1 MYDMDVRIIQGTE
14 RSEVTTLR
22 GLTYVVDNHD
32 IQNFLK
38 YN

>member
-1 MYDMDVRIIQGTE
+1 MDVRIIQSTE

-22 GLTYVVDNHD
+22 GLAYVVDNHD